1 MPSGEFAER
10 IFRFIQARGY
20 EPQQIRQLAQTMGV
34 GEGELG
40 DFHQAC
46 KALMR
51 SGRIIMGAKSA
62 VTLPDPGGRIVGSF
76 RANPRGFG
84 FVIPD
89 TPNSHGDL
97 YVPPGSTGGAL
108 TGDTVSARVKKRGKR
123 DGRMLYEG
131 KIVEIIRRGQSRFVG
146 ELRKEFSRWPPH
158 WPVQEVS
165 QLRLCLLTRYQAQ
178 VLEGSQVEQGF

>member
-20 EPQQIRQLAQTMGV
+20 EPQQIRQLAETMGV

-89 TPNSHGDL
+89 APNSHGDL

-123 DGRMLYEG
+123 DGRMMYEG
-131 KIVEIIRRGQSRFVG
+131 KIEEIIRRGQSRFVG
-146 ELRKEFSRWPPH
+146 QSGARKTADVGNPSRCAPRTSPSAAFRSRRPITM
-158 WPVQEVS
+158 PVNITS
-165 QLRLCLLTRYQAQ
+165 KC
-178 VLEGSQVEQGF
+178 